1 MIFTIQLERVEDRP
15 GLTLNDLK
23 AFHGECGGGR
33 HELSYSSGDEEIPSH
48 WYFTCKRCE
57 LNVVLRG
64 GTIGE
69 ALFVLK
75 TAIDGQRRELR
86 AEEVVLVPRT
96 EAE

>member
-23 AFHGECGGGR
+23 AFHGECRGGR
-33 HELSYSSGDEEIPSH
+33 LELSYSSGDEEIPSH

-75 TAIDGQRRELR
+75 TAIDGNLLELR
-86 AEEVVLVPRT
+86 TEEVVLVPHT